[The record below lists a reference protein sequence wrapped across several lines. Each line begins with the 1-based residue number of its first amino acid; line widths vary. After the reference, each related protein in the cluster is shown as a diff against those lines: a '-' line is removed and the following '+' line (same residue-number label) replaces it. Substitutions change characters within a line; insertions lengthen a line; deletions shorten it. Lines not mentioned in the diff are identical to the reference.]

1 MVTTKGGESMVTEV
15 LLKDTSAIT
24 RLNNVACEEGMDITV
39 SKGSIIVDA
48 RSILALFA
56 LMGSKVTLTAPDN
69 ANPADFMRAVKR
81 MNL

>member
-15 LLKDTSAIT
+15 VLKDTSAIT
-24 RLNNVACEEGMDITV
+24 RLCNVACEEGLDISV
-39 SKGSIIVDA
+39 SKGSVIVDA

-56 LMGSKVTLTAPDN
+56 LMGSRVTLIAPDN
-69 ANPADFMRAVKR
+69 ANPTEFMRAVKR

>member
-15 LLKDTSAIT
+15 VLKDTSAIT
-24 RLNNVACEEGMDITV
+24 RLCNVACEECLDISV
-39 SKGSIIVDA
+39 SKGSVIVDA

-69 ANPADFMRAVKR
+69 TNPAKFLNAVKR